1 MTILLLT
8 ALLLACLY
16 IVARLDMVNGY
27 MMFTKPIVLGPLV
40 GLVCGDLQ
48 QGILIGA
55 TLELAFMGVMNI
67 GISVS
72 MDVSIATIVGG
83 GLAILTNQDPAVAL
97 TIAAPVG
104 ILFNM
109 LKNFIRV
116 GMQYFVVK
124 MQDACDK
131 GDYRT
136 VEVLH
141 WLSWWVFNIVMMV
154 LVFFSVYA
162 GTNAVQAVIDFI
174 PEVLFNGLKAGTSI
188 LPALGF
194 AMLLNMIWTKE
205 IGAFYFIGFALSAYL
220 ALNNTAV
227 AILGA
232 CIAVLWYFF
241 VGEKPTGLD
250 LNSEDE
256 RDIKKLDKKTL
267 MKVYWRSHTLEASF
281 NYQNY
286 QGSGYCYGM
295 IPALVKLYPN
305 KEDLAKALR
314 RHYEFFNTT
323 PQVSTLCFGISC
335 AMEEEISSNPDMDPS
350 TVSAVK
356 SALMGPLAG
365 IGDSLFQGT
374 FRMIAAGIACE
385 LGLQGSILAPFA
397 FLVLYNVPHFAAR
410 WWLMWKSY
418 AMGSQFV
425 AMIYKSNMM
434 DKITECFGILGL
446 MVIGSMTCSMVS
458 VSTPL
463 VLQFGEMEAMTLQSV
478 FDSILPG
485 LLPLATTWI
494 TSILLKKQVSM
505 MKIMIG
511 MFAIGIVG
519 VFLGIL

>member
-1 MTILLLT
+1 MIVTAILLSLIY
-8 ALLLACLY
+8 L
-16 IVARLDMVNGY
+16 VARLDMVNGY

-40 GLVCGDLQ
+40 GLVCGDLN
-48 QGILIGA
+48 QGIIIGA

-83 GLAILTNQDPAVAL
+83 GLAILTGQDASIAL

-116 GMQYFVVK
+116 FMQVFVVK
-124 MQDACDK
+124 MQNACDA
-131 GDYRT
+131 GDYKT
-136 VEVLH
+136 VQMLH
-141 WLSWWVFNIVMMV
+141 WASWWLFNIVMMI
-154 LVFFSVYA
+154 LVFASIYA
-162 GTNAVQAVIDFI
+162 GTAAIQAVIDFI
-174 PEVLFNGLKAGTSI
+174 PQWLFDGLTVGTSI

-205 IGAFYFIGFALSAYL
+205 IGPFYFLGFVLSAYVG
-220 ALNNTAV
+220 LNNTAI
-227 AILGA
+227 AIIGA
-232 CIAVLWYFF
+232 CIAILFYFF
-241 VGEKPTGLD
+241 VGEKPGTLAAVG
-250 LNSEDE
+250 DE
-256 RDIKKLDKKTL
+256 EEVKNIKRLSRKTL
-267 MKVYWRSHTLEASF
+267 MKVYWRAHTLEASF

-286 QGSGYCYGM
+286 QGSGYCYSM
-295 IPALVKLYPN
+295 IPALVELYPN
-305 KEDLAKALR
+305 KDDLAKALR

-335 AMEEEISSNPDMDPS
+335 AMEEEIASNPEMDPS
-350 TVSAVK
+350 TVNAVK

-374 FRMIAAGIACE
+374 FRLIAAGVAAE
-385 LGLQGSILAPFA
+385 LGLQGNILAPFV
-397 FLVLYNVPHFAAR
+397 FLILYNAPHFIAR

-418 AMGSQFV
+418 SLGSKFIQ
-425 AMIYKSNMM
+425 MIYKSNVM
-434 DKITECFGILGL
+434 DKITLCFGILGL

-463 VLQFGEMEAMTLQSV
+463 VIQFGEMEPMELQAI
-478 FDSILPG
+478 FDQILPG
-485 LLPLATTWI
+485 LLPLATTWV

-505 MKIMIG
+505 LKIMVG
-511 MFAIGIVG
+511 MFVIGIVG
-519 VFLGIL
+519 VLIGIL